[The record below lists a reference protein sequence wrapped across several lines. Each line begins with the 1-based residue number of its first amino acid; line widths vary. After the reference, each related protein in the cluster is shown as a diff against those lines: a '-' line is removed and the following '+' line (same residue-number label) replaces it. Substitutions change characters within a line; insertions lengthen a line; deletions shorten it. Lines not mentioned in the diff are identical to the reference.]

1 MQTTVRSLYWLRGP
15 FGEKRRIKEMR
26 LEQDDNKPKVQV
38 IIKIAKRNADGRI
51 TYETYDSFN
60 VIETTPEEVAVAV
73 DRAFNRKSTRTTKK

>member
-1 MQTTVRSLYWLRGP
+1 M
-15 FGEKRRIKEMR
+15 KEMR

-60 VIETTPEEVAVAV
+60 VIEATAEEVAVTV